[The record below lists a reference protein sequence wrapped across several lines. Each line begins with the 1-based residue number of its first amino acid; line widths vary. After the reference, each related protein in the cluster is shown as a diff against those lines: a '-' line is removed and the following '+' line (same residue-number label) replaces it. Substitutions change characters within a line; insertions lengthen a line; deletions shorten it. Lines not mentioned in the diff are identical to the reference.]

1 MRELTSDEIE
11 QVGSG
16 IGEYAADGGRLGS
29 IVGTLSSVTLYGAAR
44 DGLAG
49 GLLGASFSAQCRPH
63 FRVVFSVCVFL
74 RD

>member
-16 IGEYAADGGRLGS
+16 IGEYAADGGGLGS

-44 DGLAG
+44 DGMAG
-49 GLLGASFSAQCRPH
+49 GLLGASFRPH